1 MEDHLALCLGHLKEA
16 EAKLS
21 ELQSAP
27 FGTSM
32 EVSRIPE
39 ALSFVQ
45 QAIDTILESR
55 RMVGSLPAS
64 KTRKDVRRGT
74 ENDGRGHVMQGMRF
88 T

>member
-1 MEDHLALCLGHLKEA
+1 MENRLALCLSHLQEA

-21 ELQSAP
+21 ELQCTP
-27 FGTSM
+27 FGKSM

-55 RMVGSLPAS
+55 RMVGSSPRVEDS
-64 KTRKDVRRGT
+64 EGHT
-74 ENDGRGHVMQGMRF
+74 EWR
-88 T
+88 